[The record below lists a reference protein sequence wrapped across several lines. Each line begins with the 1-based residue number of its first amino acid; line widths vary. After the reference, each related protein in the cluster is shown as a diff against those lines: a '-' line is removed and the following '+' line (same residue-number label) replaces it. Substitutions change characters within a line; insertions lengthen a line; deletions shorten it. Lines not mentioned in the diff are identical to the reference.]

1 MRKIIKE
8 RKQMKDELSQRF
20 FQLSRQR
27 KNNNEQYK
35 MWGDLSYLEKAKM
48 IDAAMSAI
56 CEQYKRYDDLE
67 YRERLQYNS
76 YYRKKKKEQQN
87 KQVVTLSNGYVNV
100 NIKEC
105 DVDDYI
111 SYYPEFYRVEQS

>member
-1 MRKIIKE
+1 MRKTTRE
-8 RKQMKDELSQRF
+8 RNNMRDELSQRF

-35 MWGDLSYLEKAKM
+35 IWGDLSYLEKARM
-48 IDAAMSAI
+48 IDDAMSAI
-56 CEQYKRYDDLE
+56 CEQFKHYDDIE

-76 YYRKKKKEQQN
+76 YYRKKKKEQQSKN
-87 KQVVTLSNGYVNV
+87 VTLTNGYINV
-100 NIKEC
+100 SIKEC

-111 SYYPEFYRVEQS
+111 SYYPEFYRV

>member
-35 MWGDLSYLEKAKM
+35 MWGDIAYLEKAKM
-48 IDAAMSAI
+48 IDEAMSTI
-56 CEQYKRYDDLE
+56 CEQFKHYDDIE
-67 YRERLQYNS
+67 YREKLQYNS
-76 YYRKKKKEQQN
+76 FYRQKKKQQQN
-87 KQVVTLSNGYVNV
+87 KKVTLSNGYVNV